1 MGNEVEKKKKPK
13 IELTFCCPMSTF
25 FVSLLSVQ
33 KAIETGEKKW
43 IALDCIIPSSE
54 VAFFF
59 LAPFVFF
66 DAPYYYAHT
75 TLRYVQAAVETN
87 LV

>member
-1 MGNEVEKKKKPK
+1 MD
-13 IELTFCCPMSTF
+13 STRLYHPILRGC
-25 FVSLLSVQ
+25 V
-33 KAIETGEKKW
+33 
-43 IALDCIIPSSE
+43 
-54 VAFFF
+54 FF